1 MSIALQRFSKLIAAI
16 YTAGDDPGRWNSVV
30 HEITDTFGAVQ
41 TLLVI
46 AEPATGQV
54 SVISAGHLEKPGG
67 NAVQLSTLTE
77 RVNALPAG
85 ATVTGDDLLTPQDKG
100 MAAPGRHP
108 VATANCFVARLTE
121 EVPASW
127 LCLTM
132 RDHRAITGDSAA
144 RTLLGVLV
152 PHLCGALRTHSKL
165 VELSRDRAFA
175 LATLEKA
182 KYGIM
187 IVTGDSA
194 MVFANAMAEQ
204 ITRQADGI
212 TVDASGRLRASLS
225 SAPAPLCALIRQAA
239 GPERSSGNIALPRP
253 SGGRPLIVR
262 VTPLDG
268 ISKGGPWERAV
279 LLLVVDPEHDPQPE
293 PTALHDLYGLTDA
306 ETMVAMGVLRGDGL
320 PAVADQ
326 LSVSLF
332 TARTHLQHIFAKTR
346 THRQA
351 ELVRLLLTSA
361 ISAQ

>member
-1 MSIALQRFSKLIAAI
+1 MAIALQRFSTLIAAI
-16 YTAGDDPGRWNSVV
+16 YTAGDDPDRWEAVV
-30 HEITDTFGAVQ
+30 REITDTFGAVHTQ
-41 TLLVI
+41 LVLT
-46 AEPATGQV
+46 EPATGEV
-54 SVISAGHLEKPGG
+54 SMITAGAGFSAP
-67 NAVQLSTLTE
+67 QLGALAE
-77 RVNALPAG
+77 RVPTLPTG
-85 ATVTGDDLLTPQDKG
+85 ATVTGADLF
-100 MAAPGRHP
+100 APWEQGLLP
-108 VATANCFVARLTE
+108 AEPPKPDGLSDCFVARLTE
-121 EVPASW
+121 EVPPSW
-127 LCLTM
+127 ICLAM
-132 RDHRAITGDSAA
+132 PDARALTGESAA

-152 PHLCGALRTHSKL
+152 PHLRGALHTHSRL
-165 VELSRDRAFA
+165 VELSRDRDFA

-187 IVTGDSA
+187 IVTADSA
-194 MVFANAMAEQ
+194 LVFANAMAEE
-204 ITRQADGI
+204 ITGQSDGL
-212 TVDASGRLRASLS
+212 TVDASGRLRATAAA
-225 SAPAPLCALIRQAA
+225 APASLCALIRQAA
-239 GPERSSGNIALPRP
+239 GPERSSGNIALPRA

-268 ISKGGPWERAV
+268 VREDGPWQRAV
-279 LLLVVDPEHDPQPE
+279 LLLVVDPEHDPEPE

>member
-1 MSIALQRFSKLIAAI
+1 MAIALQRFSTLIAAI
-16 YTAGDDPGRWNSVV
+16 YTAGDDPDRWEAVV
-30 HEITDTFGAVQ
+30 AEITDTFGAVRTQ
-41 TLLVI
+41 LVL
-46 AEPATGQV
+46 AEAATGET
-54 SVISAGHLEKPGG
+54 SVITAGTGRGATRLDALSARVHTLPPGATATGEELFAPGERGLVPDKPL
-67 NAVQLSTLTE
+67 A
-77 RVNALPAG
+77 PAG
-85 ATVTGDDLLTPQDKG
+85 LGD
-100 MAAPGRHP
+100 
-108 VATANCFVARLTE
+108 CFISRLTDDE
-121 EVPASW
+121 PTSW
-127 LCLTM
+127 ICLTM
-132 RDHRAITGDSAA
+132 PDRAALTGESAA

-152 PHLCGALRTHSKL
+152 PHLRGALHTRSRL
-165 VELSRDRAFA
+165 VELSRDRDFA

-187 IVTGDSA
+187 IVTADA
-194 MVFANAMAEQ
+194 ALVFANAMAEE
-204 ITRQADGI
+204 ITRQADGL
-212 TVDASGRLRASLS
+212 TVDASGKLRATASA
-225 SAPAPLCALIRQAA
+225 APASLCELIRQAS
-239 GPERSSGNIALPRP
+239 GPQRSSGNIALPRA

-268 ISKGGPWERAV
+268 VRKEGPWQRAV
-279 LLLVVDPEHDPQPE
+279 LLLVVDPEHDPEPE